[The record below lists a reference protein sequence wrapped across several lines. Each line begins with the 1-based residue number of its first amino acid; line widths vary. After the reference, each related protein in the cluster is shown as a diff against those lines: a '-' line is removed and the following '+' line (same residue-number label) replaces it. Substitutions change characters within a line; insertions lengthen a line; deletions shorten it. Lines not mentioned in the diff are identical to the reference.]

1 LEFISNDPHAA
12 ERFHKRDKK
21 SGARAGTAVRT
32 VSFSERQKDTT
43 MIALHY
49 RPGRRELRRRE
60 TTYRR
65 PRAFDDPG
73 AEQFDDWMAAC
84 PEADTPYPAAS
95 P

>member
-1 LEFISNDPHAA
+1 LEFISDDPHAA
-12 ERFHKRDKK
+12 ERFHKPDKK

-32 VSFSERQKDTT
+32 VSFSERQKDTP

-49 RPGRRELRRRE
+49 RPGRKALRRE
-60 TTYRR
+60 TMYRR

-84 PEADTPYPAAS
+84 PGADTPHPAAS